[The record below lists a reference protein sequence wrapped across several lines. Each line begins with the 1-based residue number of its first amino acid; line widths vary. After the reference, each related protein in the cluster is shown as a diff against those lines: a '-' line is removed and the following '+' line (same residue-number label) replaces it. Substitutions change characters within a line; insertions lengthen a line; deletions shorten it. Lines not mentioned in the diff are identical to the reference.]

1 MLKILVAL
9 MAVVVAFSFAR
20 TARAGDALSI
30 SVGSWRLQLAVSDI
44 DGRSFVPMAPI
55 VEAFGAKLDIVSD
68 DMLSVCV
75 EDDICALVRTDGT
88 DDRIA
93 GAGASRL
100 VALSAIPEL
109 FRAHFDW
116 DNLADTLALA
126 PGADPSTAGIAKGD
140 PMPEVVLPDMDGS
153 PVALSAYRGKRVIM
167 YTWASW

>member
-1 MLKILVAL
+1 MLKLLVAL
-9 MAVVVAFSFAR
+9 VAVVVAFAVAR
-20 TARAGDALSI
+20 PARAGDALSI
-30 SVGSWRLQLAVSDI
+30 SVGSWRLQLDASDV
-44 DGRSFVPMAPI
+44 DGRAFVPMAPI
-55 VEAFGAKLDIVSD
+55 VEAFGAKLETVSD
-68 DMLSVCV
+68 DMISVCV

-88 DDRIA
+88 DDRIS
-93 GAGASRL
+93 GADGSRL

-116 DNLADTLALA
+116 DDVADSLALA
-126 PGADPSTAGIAKGD
+126 PGADPSTAAIAKGD